1 MKKRQRKKLMK
12 RLVDA
17 GLKAMKRMLDNGREK
32 QEQMDRWIDGA
43 IEEKLS
49 PREKAERAY
58 EVIQQTVSL
67 NDRIGELGLKKLP
80 K

>member
-32 QEQMDRWIDGA
+32 QEQMDRWIDEA
-43 IEEKLS
+43 IAEQGKLT
-49 PREKAERAY
+49 K
-58 EVIQQTVSL
+58 
-67 NDRIGELGLKKLP
+67 
-80 K
+80 